1 MFRSVSAKINNVSS
15 DINAFGESIIGS
27 STELSS
33 LSTKQYK
40 SFKNQ
45 GIIIRQKI
53 DQLIE
58 VLFVDINTF
67 SNYTRWTLLLSQL
80 LKLDMGTLYSDDSS
94 AGQIYRELQLEIIR
108 RNQVVVGKFPANKN
122 TDSSAYPSNDFQD
135 NYCKCKFTSDDY
147 EMPTG
152 ITSNVIASIISDPEP
167 VSNIFQGI
175 ESNLEFMRKID
186 SDKRFDLELL
196 CNIYS
201 PFIDICLELIAAR
214 VRRSNRKEKTYAIE
228 SSRFWI
234 HPHEYEESCGLD
246 LCKKPEKVDEVL

>member
-1 MFRSVSAKINNVSS
+1 MFRLVGAKINNVSS
-15 DINAFGESIIGS
+15 DINAFRESIIGS

-33 LSTKQYK
+33 LSTKQYN

-45 GIIIRQKI
+45 GIIIRQNFG
-53 DQLIE
+53 QLIE
-58 VLFVDINTF
+58 VLFIDINTF
-67 SNYTRWTLLLSQL
+67 SNYTRCAFLLPQL
-80 LKLDMGTLYSDDSS
+80 LKLDIGTLYSADNS
-94 AGQIYRELQLEIIR
+94 AEKIYYELQLEITR
-108 RNQVVVGKFPANKN
+108 RNQVAVEKIPAKN
-122 TDSSAYPSNDFQD
+122 NADSSAYPLTDSQD
-135 NYCKCKFTSDDY
+135 NYCKCKVTSDDY

-152 ITSNVIASIISDPEP
+152 IASNVIASIISDLEP

-186 SDKRFDLELL
+186 SDKKSDLELL

-214 VRRSNRKEKTYAIE
+214 VRRSNRKEKKYAIE
-228 SSRFWI
+228 NSRI
-234 HPHEYEESCGLD
+234 LMHPHEYEESCGLD